1 MKIWEKSLCLALV
14 LTVLV
19 SLTGFTAECE
29 NIPSHVLRLHILAN
43 SDSGADQALKLK
55 VRDRIL
61 QESAGMLDGVK
72 NREDAEKVV
81 SQNLDAIQEIAQQ
94 EVYRQGYRYPVK
106 VELTNMYFTTRQYDN
121 VTLPAGMYD
130 ALRITIGSGNGH
142 NWWCVIFPAL
152 CLPAAEAPSKI
163 SDVLDQNKTEMV
175 CGENQ
180 YVVKFKVVEL
190 YEQFR
195 SWMQEQP
202 IFQWN
207 NDSDDEQQV
216 PEQISSAAESSVN

>member
-14 LTVLV
+14 LTVLF
-19 SLTGFTAECE
+19 SFTGFTAECE

-43 SDSGADQALKLK
+43 SDSSADQALKLK

-61 QESAGMLDGVK
+61 QQSAGMLDGVK
-72 NREDAEKVV
+72 SRDDAEKAV
-81 SQNLDAIQEIAQQ
+81 SQHIDKIREIAQQ
-94 EVYRQGYRYPVK
+94 EIYSQGYSYPVK
-106 VELTNMYFTTRQYDN
+106 VELTNMYFTTRQYGEI
-121 VTLPAGMYD
+121 TLPAGMYD

-142 NWWCVIFPAL
+142 NWWCVLFPAL

-163 SDVLDQNKTEMV
+163 SDVLDQNETQMV
-175 CGENQ
+175 SGQNG

-195 SWMQEQP
+195 SWIQEQP
-202 IFQWN
+202 IFQKDN
-207 NDSDDEQQV
+207 NQQV
-216 PEQISSAAESSVN
+216 PDQVSSAAESSAN